1 MVLDL
6 IFHYED
12 MAGQVSVIFFKF
24 GEDNLGAQLFGGFFI
39 GGFVFTENKG
49 RWYFLDLDL
58 SLEWLLL

>member
-1 MVLDL
+1 
-6 IFHYED
+6 

-39 GGFVFTENKG
+39 TGFFFTENKG

-58 SLEWLLL
+58 SLELLLL